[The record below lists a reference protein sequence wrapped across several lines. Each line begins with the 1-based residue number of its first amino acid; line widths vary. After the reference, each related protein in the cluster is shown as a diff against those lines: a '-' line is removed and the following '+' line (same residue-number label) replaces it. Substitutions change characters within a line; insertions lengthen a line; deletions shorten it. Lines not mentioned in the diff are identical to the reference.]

1 MGHRLFMLA
10 LMAGIPAAAATC
22 ESLATLGRPNTTIT
36 TAESVTG
43 GSFKPPMGPAM
54 ENLPAFCRVAGVIK
68 PASDSEI
75 MFEVWLPSSGWNG
88 KFYGVG
94 NGGFAGSI
102 AFPGLAP
109 ALRRGF
115 ATAATDTGHEA
126 GVTDAKWALGH
137 HEKVVDFGYRAV
149 HETAETAKAVI
160 AAFYGDGPKKS
171 YFSSCSNGG
180 REALMEAQRYPA
192 DYDGIV
198 AGAPANNWTH
208 LISSGTWES
217 QALVSDTANYIPA
230 SKLPAL
236 EAAALS
242 ACDANDGVKDGV
254 IENPAACHFD
264 PSVLLCKGDES
275 NSCLTEAQ
283 LGTLKK
289 IYTGPQDSK
298 GKPMYIGYSPGGEPG
313 PNGWGGW
320 ISGGGAGKSLQYAF
334 GTNFFKY
341 MVFDNPDWD
350 INTFSVEHDMKV
362 ADDKVG
368 QILNATDANLKKF
381 KDRGGKLIVYHGWS
395 DAAIP
400 PTNAI
405 EYYRSVVAK
414 MGAKQTD
421 QFVRLFMVPGMQHCG
436 GGPGPNSFGQTSEVD
451 SDAQHDINR
460 AVEQWVENGVA
471 PAQIIATKYK
481 TANPASGVERTR
493 PLCPY
498 PQVAQW
504 KGSGSTDD
512 AANFTCAAGAGGASG
527 KRSAE

>member
-1 MGHRLFMLA
+1 MRHRLFASVLFVA
-10 LMAGIPAAAATC
+10 IPAAAATC
-22 ESLATLGRPNTTIT
+22 ESLATLGRSNTTIT
-36 TAESVTG
+36 TAESVTS
-43 GSFKPPMGPAM
+43 GSFKPAVGGAM
-54 ENLPAFCRVAGVIK
+54 DKLPPFCRVAGVIK
-68 PASDSEI
+68 PVNDSEI
-75 MFEVWLPSSGWNG
+75 LFEVWMPSSGWNG

-102 AFPGLAP
+102 TFPGLAS

-126 GVTDAKWALGH
+126 GATDAKWALGH

-149 HETAETAKAVI
+149 HETTEAAKAVI

-208 LISSGTWES
+208 LVSSGTWES
-217 QALVSDTANYIPA
+217 QALVSDPASYIPSA
-230 SKLPAL
+230 KLPAI

-264 PSVLLCKGDES
+264 PSVLLCKGTES
-275 NSCLTEAQ
+275 DSCLTAAQ

-289 IYTGPQDSK
+289 IYSGPSDSK
-298 GKPMYIGYSPGGEPG
+298 GKPMYLGYSPGGEPG
-313 PNGWGGW
+313 GNGWGGW
-320 ISGGGAGKSLQYAF
+320 ITGAGAGKSLQYAF

-341 MVFDNPDWD
+341 MVFDNADWD
-350 INTFSVEHDMKV
+350 IKTFSVEHDMKV
-362 ADDKVG
+362 ADDKTG
-368 QILNATDANLKKF
+368 QILNATDPNLKKF

-400 PTNAI
+400 PVNAI
-405 EYYRSVVAK
+405 EYYKSVVAR

-421 QFVRLFMVPGMQHCG
+421 SFVRLFMVPGMQHCG
-436 GGPGPNSFGQTSEVD
+436 GGPGPSNFGQISSVD

-460 AVEQWVENGVA
+460 AVEHWVEDGIA
-471 PAQIIATKYK
+471 PTQVIATKYK
-481 TANPASGVERTR
+481 IVTNPASGVERTR

-512 AANFTCAAGAGGASG
+512 AANFTCAVAAGSSG

>member
-1 MGHRLFMLA
+1 MTNRLLA
-10 LMAGIPAAAATC
+10 FAMIAGIPAAAATC
-22 ESLATLGRPNTTIT
+22 ESLATLTRPGTTIT
-36 TAESVTG
+36 TAEAVTG
-43 GSFKPPMGPAM
+43 GTFKPPVGGAIDK
-54 ENLPAFCRVAGVIK
+54 LPDFCRVAGVIS

-75 MFEVWLPSSGWNG
+75 KFEVWLPSSGWNG

-102 AFPGLAP
+102 TFPGLASG
-109 ALRRGF
+109 LRRGF
-115 ATAATDTGHEA
+115 ATAATDTGHAA

-149 HETAETAKAVI
+149 HETAETAKAVV

-208 LISSGTWES
+208 LVSSGMWEA
-217 QALVSDTANYIPA
+217 QAMVSDPANYIPS
-230 SKLPAL
+230 SKLSAI

-254 IENPAACHFD
+254 IENPVACHFD
-264 PSVLLCKGDES
+264 PSVLLCKGTES
-275 NSCLTEAQ
+275 DSCLTEAQ
-283 LGTLKK
+283 ISTLKK
-289 IYTGPQDSK
+289 IYSGPSDSK
-298 GKPMYIGYSPGGEPG
+298 GKPMYLGYSPGGEPG
-313 PNGWGGW
+313 GNGWGGW
-320 ISGGGAGKSLQYAF
+320 ISGAGAGKSLQYAF

-350 INTFSVEHDMKV
+350 IKNYSVEHDMRV

-368 QILNATDANLKKF
+368 QILNATDPNLKKF

-405 EYYRSVVAK
+405 EYYKSVVSK

-421 QFVRLFMVPGMQHCG
+421 SFVRLFMVPGMQHCG
-436 GGPGPNSFGQTSEVD
+436 GGPGPSNFGQISDVE

-460 AVEQWVENGVA
+460 AVEHWVEDGVA
-471 PAQIIATKYK
+471 PKQIVATKYK
-481 TANPASGVERTR
+481 SASPASGVERTR

-512 AANFTCAAGAGGASG
+512 AANFTCAVAGGSSG
-527 KRSAE
+527 KRPAE

>member
-1 MGHRLFMLA
+1 MRLRILA
-10 LMAGIPAAAATC
+10 SVLFVAIPAAAATC

-36 TAESVTG
+36 AAESVTR

-54 ENLPAFCRVAGVIK
+54 EKLPAFCRVAGVIK

-75 MFEVWLPSSGWNG
+75 MFEVWMPSSGWNG

-102 AFPGLAP
+102 TFPGLAS

-115 ATAATDTGHEA
+115 ATASTDTGHEA
-126 GVTDAKWALGH
+126 GVTDAKWAMGH

-208 LISSGTWES
+208 LLSTATWEA
-217 QALVSDTANYIPA
+217 QVLVSDPADYIPA
-230 SKLPAL
+230 AKLPAI

-264 PSVLLCKGDES
+264 PSVLLCKGEES

-283 LGTLKK
+283 IGTLKK

-298 GKPMYIGYSPGGEPG
+298 GKPMYLGYSPGGEPG

-350 INTFSVEHDMKV
+350 IKTFSVEHNMKV

-368 QILNATDANLKKF
+368 QILNATDSNLKKF

-400 PTNAI
+400 PANAI
-405 EYYRSVVAK
+405 QYYNSVVSK

-451 SDAQHDINR
+451 GDAQHDINR

-504 KGSGSTDD
+504 KGSGSSDD
-512 AANFTCAAGAGGASG
+512 AANFTCAASAGGASG